1 MTDIQIIDASLQHT
15 AVVHERVP
23 VGELKAFFARAFGM
37 TMGVMRAQ
45 RVAPVGPPFSLYHG
59 MPGETVDVEAG
70 FPVSS
75 PISDAEGVTAGTLP
89 GGKVVEAVHIGPYE
103 TLADTYAEVQRWMGE
118 HELTPADE
126 MWECYLS
133 DPQQEPDSAKWRT
146 LVMVPTA

>member
-1 MTDIQIIDASLQHT
+1 MTDIQIIDAKLQHT
-15 AVVHERVP
+15 AVVRERVP
-23 VGELKAFFARAFGM
+23 MDELKDFFARAYGM

-45 RVAPVGPPFSLYHG
+45 RVAPVGPPFGLYHG

-75 PISDAEGVTAGTLP
+75 PITDAEGVTAGTLP
-89 GGKVVEAVHIGPYE
+89 GGTVVEAVHIGPYE
-103 TLADTYAEVQRWMGE
+103 KLADTYAEVEQWMVE
-118 HELTPADE
+118 HELTPGDE

-133 DPQQEPDSAKWRT
+133 DPQREPDPATWRT